1 MLYRDEMAIIFAL
14 HNRMDDYP
22 ELTDAIVALGPDA
35 KAEDVIFE
43 AGNRMLGRGTTADLV
58 QKLQRRS
65 GYISAALSMP
75 FAMQT
80 VPGTRDIERQHLDGA
95 TVALVMQDK
104 RFESIATLRRL
115 KLNYTQLLARITAYT
130 A

>member
-43 AGNRMLGRGTTADLV
+43 AGNRLLGRGSASDLV

-104 RFESIATLRRL
+104 RLESIATLRRL

>member
-43 AGNRMLGRGTTADLV
+43 AGNRMLGRGTAADLV

-80 VPGTRDIERQHLDGA
+80 VPGTRDIERQYLDGA

-104 RFESIATLRRL
+104 RFDSIATLRRL